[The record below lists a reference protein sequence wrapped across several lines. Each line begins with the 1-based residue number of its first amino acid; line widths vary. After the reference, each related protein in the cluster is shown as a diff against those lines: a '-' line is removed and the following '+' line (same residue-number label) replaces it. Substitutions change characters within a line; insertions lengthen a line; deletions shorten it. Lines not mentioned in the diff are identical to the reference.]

1 MCIAPIGRQQSSD
14 MDACKFFGGPPHTLP
29 LKYEDL
35 NPLVYQYA
43 KLTTVGWKKVLQNT
57 LAKAFDR
64 IT

>member
-1 MCIAPIGRQQSSD
+1 